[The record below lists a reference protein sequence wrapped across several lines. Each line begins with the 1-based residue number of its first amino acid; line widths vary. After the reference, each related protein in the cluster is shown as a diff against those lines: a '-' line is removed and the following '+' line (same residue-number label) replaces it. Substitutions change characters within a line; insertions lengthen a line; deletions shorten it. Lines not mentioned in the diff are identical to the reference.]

1 MRCIMGNLYTI
12 LFSNFFLLMT
22 LVFSAN
28 ICPSIA
34 QASSTLSNTNPDV
47 VISISDIKV
56 IKITSDLI
64 SVTGAVQNN
73 STESIDHIKITV
85 TLYDSNDDTKT
96 EISRFISGPFT
107 IYQPGSIE
115 RFSFIINSG
124 KYNSYAA
131 EAYADTVK

>member
-1 MRCIMGNLYTI
+1 
-12 LFSNFFLLMT
+12 MT